1 MLTNV
6 NKKQNHFLRNSSDV
20 LSINAYD
27 WYIDLIVFYA
37 VSAMFQ
43 PYNGG
48 KYAYDE
54 KLATNAN
61 ASYHVDHANMMH

>member
-1 MLTNV
+1 M
-6 NKKQNHFLRNSSDV
+6 
-20 LSINAYD
+20 SINAYD
-27 WYIDLIVFYA
+27 WLSDLIVIYA

-54 KLATNAN
+54 KLASNAN
-61 ASYHVDHANMMH
+61 ASYLVDHANMMY